1 MSINLFAIIA
11 SFGGGI
17 IGATLGALPAITLWG
32 LIVLYASV
40 ASVVTGNQDI
50 FATIA
55 FNPAFGPQV
64 VYGGAIGS
72 LTYAWKKGVVP
83 SGLDILKPLASFNR
97 ADVMIAG
104 GIFGVLG
111 YLISE
116 VAAPWPTD
124 NIAISVVATG
134 WLARL
139 LWDRDWLKSRRVD
152 GEVESCWPSRRELLN
167 QIVFGAGIG
176 IASSHA
182 TIAIGSPFIVFGFAL
197 MALLFIQMGFNLSP
211 FHHIAVIAS
220 LIAVTGNGTPTA
232 FLWAVIV
239 SIILG
244 IANNII
250 FKLWIPKTNSYIDP
264 PVTCIAIGASI
275 ISALTSLGWL

>member
-1 MSINLFAIIA
+1 
-11 SFGGGI
+11 
-17 IGATLGALPAITLWG
+17 
-32 LIVLYASV
+32 
-40 ASVVTGNQDI
+40 
-50 FATIA
+50 
-55 FNPAFGPQV
+55 
-64 VYGGAIGS
+64 
-72 LTYAWKKGVVP
+72 
-83 SGLDILKPLASFNR
+83 
-97 ADVMIAG
+97 
-104 GIFGVLG
+104 
-111 YLISE
+111 
-116 VAAPWPTD
+116 
-124 NIAISVVATG
+124 
-134 WLARL
+134 
-139 LWDRDWLKSRRVD
+139 
-152 GEVESCWPSRRELLN
+152 
-167 QIVFGAGIG
+167 
-176 IASSHA
+176 
-182 TIAIGSPFIVFGFAL
+182 

>member
-97 ADVMIAG
+97 ADVMISLHDALP
-104 GIFGVLG
+104 I
-111 YLISE
+111 
-116 VAAPWPTD
+116 W
-124 NIAISVVATG
+124 N
-134 WLARL
+134 
-139 LWDRDWLKSRRVD
+139 LWRSW
-152 GEVESCWPSRRELLN
+152 LLN
-167 QIVFGAGIG
+167 
-176 IASSHA
+176 
-182 TIAIGSPFIVFGFAL
+182 IGSCCTLAHG
-197 MALLFIQMGFNLSP
+197 
-211 FHHIAVIAS
+211 
-220 LIAVTGNGTPTA
+220 
-232 FLWAVIV
+232 
-239 SIILG
+239 
-244 IANNII
+244 
-250 FKLWIPKTNSYIDP
+250 
-264 PVTCIAIGASI
+264 
-275 ISALTSLGWL
+275 